1 MSSPDYEL
9 EVEDERLMENRYEAK
24 LREDERNRPR
34 PGSFTDRRFSD
45 RTPPPIGRFAG
56 RVSLRSPDAMLG
68 GRHDFYIGERHANVD
83 GVEVYSWE
91 NPIACTF
98 FRENHQHDG
107 KLDLGDLCAD
117 VVVIRSFGHSS
128 NGQIS
133 DFEDDSLVS
142 DPPARPFPKRG
153 LVMPAAPRRPVPQ
166 PKPQPKPEPQIET
179 APPIQSE
186 SEERPKRGEAAI
198 AEGEGIRAESLLRA
212 QLHAPRSI
220 GLGSVLS
227 TLQAE
232 QYELVTV
239 PAMDSM
245 VIEGQP
251 GTGKTIIAS
260 HRAAYVIGDETP
272 PENSLDGKVL
282 IVGPTPEYSRHIW
295 DVISRLADD
304 PDRVLVLSV
313 PELMQRLL
321 GVNREPQGPASKT
334 WQDVELKLGQLSGS
348 VITRHRLADVSLS
361 SVEAVYDCLRTNEA
375 VGRPITQDIEWAK
388 YLRALPPYKKARTL
402 RAHWPLL
409 AFITWEM
416 NRPGD
421 LRNIEHIIV
430 DEAQDVSEME
440 WFLLQAMNE
449 AHAWTILGDLNQ
461 RRSDHTHAS
470 WKKIL
475 DVITVDENTPI
486 RRLTRGY
493 RSTKPI
499 LEYANRLLPRAQR
512 AFDAFQHG
520 GVPPNVAKANAKELG
535 ALVLAE
541 SDRLISNHPT
551 GTVAVITVKP
561 EIVRKT
567 LRGQGWQ
574 TISRDMKRWQRN
586 GAELAVLEPDSARG
600 LEFDGVIVVEPAD
613 FPTNYGRQGPLYTAL
628 TRANRELSVVH
639 SRSLPDSL
647 RKR

>member
-1 MSSPDYEL
+1 
-9 EVEDERLMENRYEAK
+9 
-24 LREDERNRPR
+24 
-34 PGSFTDRRFSD
+34 
-45 RTPPPIGRFAG
+45 
-56 RVSLRSPDAMLG
+56 MLG
-68 GRHDFYIGERHANVD
+68 GRNDFYIGERHTNVD
-83 GVEVYSWE
+83 GVEVYSWK

-98 FRENHQHDG
+98 YRKNHQHDG
-107 KLDLGDLCAD
+107 KLDLGDLCSD
-117 VVVIRSFGHSS
+117 VVVIRSFGHGS

-133 DFEDDSLVS
+133 DFEDDNLVS

-153 LVMPAAPRRPVPQ
+153 LVIPAAPRRPVPQ
-166 PKPQPKPEPQIET
+166 PKPEPRPAPQIDM
-179 APPIQSE
+179 APSIHSE
-186 SEERPKRGEAAI
+186 SDERPKHGEAAI

-212 QLHAPRSI
+212 QLHAPRTV
-220 GLGSVLS
+220 GLTSVLS

-232 QYELVTV
+232 QYELITV

-260 HRAAYVIGDETP
+260 HRAAYVTGDETP

-295 DVISRLADD
+295 DVVSRLADN

-313 PELMQRLL
+313 PELMQRIL
-321 GVNREPQGPASKT
+321 GANREPRGPASNS
-334 WQDVELKLGQLSGS
+334 WQDVEVKLGQLSGS
-348 VITRHRLADVSLS
+348 VITRHRSAQVRLPT
-361 SVEAVYDCLRTNEA
+361 VETVYECLRANA
-375 VGRPITQDIEWAK
+375 AMGRPITQDIEWAK
-388 YLRALPPYKKARTL
+388 YLRALPPYKQALTL

-409 AFITWEM
+409 ASITWEI
-416 NRPGD
+416 NRPVD
-421 LRNIEHIIV
+421 LRNVEHIIV

-440 WFLLQAMNE
+440 WFLLQAINE

-475 DVITVDENTPI
+475 DVITVDVNTPI

-499 LEYANRLLPRAQR
+499 LEYANKLLPRDQR
-512 AFDAFQHG
+512 AFDSFQHG
-520 GVPPNVAKANAKELG
+520 GVPPNIAKTNARELG
-535 ALVLAE
+535 DVLLAE
-541 SDRLISNHPT
+541 IDRLISNYPT

-561 EIVRKT
+561 EILRSA
-567 LRGQGWQ
+567 LRGQGWR
-574 TISRDMKRWQRN
+574 TISQDMKRWQRN

-647 RKR
+647 RRR